1 MSAHQKCNEMKSKKT
16 DPILD
21 GSTED
26 ESFFNRELSWLAF
39 NERVLSLAED
49 DDKPLG
55 ERIRFLAISADNLN
69 EFFMVRVAGLRQLVD
84 RGFKRL
90 PKDDVDIDQ
99 LLTQIMARSAKLM
112 ARQNQV
118 LPELIGC
125 LRDQNI
131 HVLSDIPDDEQDR
144 LWLEDW
150 FIDNVLPLITPTT
163 LDPSHP
169 FPFFHNDG
177 KGMMLELTS
186 PDSKPMQSVILLP
199 ANLPRFVKLPGDGLR
214 LLLVEA
220 VIRASIVKIYPRH
233 RLVSAAMFRILRDSE
248 IEIDDEANDLIHEFE
263 TALRARQ
270 RGNVVLLTL
279 SKDAPKPIR
288 RLLKSAMGIGE
299 NNFFNTDGPVALNNF
314 SELLDYIPKHLLFP
328 AFAPRF
334 PQRIRDFNGD
344 CFAAIRNKDI
354 IVHHPY
360 ESFEVVVRYLQQ
372 AATDPDVLAIRQTLY
387 RTTSNSPIV
396 KALIQAAENGKT
408 VTAVIELKARF
419 DERNNIQLARA
430 LGRAGVQV
438 AYGLT
443 DLKIHLKMSLVVR
456 REHGKLVSYTHVGTG
471 NYHPITAGIYTDLSY
486 FTCDKDVGRD
496 AYEIFKY
503 LTSHVQPDKLKR
515 SFISPHHSTP
525 QLKLMIRAEIEN
537 CKNGLPSGVWLKCNS
552 LVDHR
557 LIELLYEAS
566 QAGVPIEIVARGICC
581 LRPGVAGL
589 SETITVRSIIGR
601 FLEHGRIYVFANGG
615 EFLSDKNTVM
625 ISSADLMPRN
635 LRRRVE
641 CFMWLENPTIRK
653 QVLHQIMVAHL
664 RDEKNAWYLQPDGS
678 YVHPQT
684 DETSFSCHEYF
695 MSNPSLS
702 GLGSL
707 AATQDN
713 G

>member
-233 RLVSAAMFRILRDSE
+233 RLVSAAMFSILRDSE

-515 SFISPHHSTP
+515 SFISPHQSTP

-601 FLEHGRIYVFANGG
+601 FL
-615 EFLSDKNTVM
+615 
-625 ISSADLMPRN
+625 
-635 LRRRVE
+635 
-641 CFMWLENPTIRK
+641 
-653 QVLHQIMVAHL
+653 
-664 RDEKNAWYLQPDGS
+664 
-678 YVHPQT
+678 
-684 DETSFSCHEYF
+684 
-695 MSNPSLS
+695 
-702 GLGSL
+702 
-707 AATQDN
+707 
-713 G
+713 

>member
-233 RLVSAAMFRILRDSE
+233 RLVSAAMFSILRDSE

-288 RLLKSAMGIGE
+288 RLLKSAMGIDE
-299 NNFFNTDGPVALNNF
+299 NNFFDTDGPVALNNF

-515 SFISPHHSTP
+515 SFISPHQSFP
-525 QLKLMIRAEIEN
+525 QLKLMILAEIEN
-537 CKNGLPSGVWLKCNS
+537 CKNGLPSGIWLKCNS

-615 EFLSDKNTVM
+615 EFLSDKNIVM

-641 CFMWLENPTIRK
+641 CFMRLENPTIRK
-653 QVLHQIMVAHL
+653 QVLHQIMVALL
-664 RDEKNAWYLQPDGS
+664 RDEKNSWYLQPDGS
-678 YVHPQT
+678 YVHLQT

-707 AATQDN
+707 AGAQDN

>member
-1 MSAHQKCNEMKSKKT
+1 MKSKKT

-21 GSTED
+21 GSQED
-26 ESFFNRELSWLAF
+26 ERFFNRELSWLAF
-39 NERVLSLAED
+39 NERVLSLAEG

-90 PKDDVDIDQ
+90 PKDDVDVDQ
-99 LLTQIMARSAKLM
+99 LLAQIMARSAKLM

-125 LRDQNI
+125 LRDKNI

-150 FIDNVLPLITPTT
+150 FLDSVLPLITPTT

-177 KGMMLELTS
+177 KGMMLEMTS
-186 PDSKPMQSVILLP
+186 PNSKPLQSVILLP

-214 LLLVEA
+214 LVLVEA
-220 VIRASIVKIYPRH
+220 VIRAGIAKIYPRH
-233 RLVSAAMFRILRDSE
+233 QLVSAAMFSILRDSE

-263 TALRARQ
+263 NALRARQ

-288 RLLKSAMGIGE
+288 HLLKSAMGIDE
-299 NNFFNTDGPVALNNF
+299 NNFFDTDGPVALNNF

-328 AFAPRF
+328 VFTPRF

-471 NYHPITAGIYTDLSY
+471 NYHSITAGIYTDLSY

-515 SFISPHHSTP
+515 SFISPHQSFP
-525 QLKLMIRAEIEN
+525 QLKLMILDEIEN
-537 CKNGLPSGVWLKCNS
+537 CKNGLPSGIWLKCNS

-557 LIELLYEAS
+557 LIGLLYEAS
-566 QAGVPIEIVARGICC
+566 QAGVPIEIMARGICC

-615 EFLSDKNTVM
+615 EFLSDKNMVM

-641 CFMWLENPTIRK
+641 CFMRLENPTIRK
-653 QVLHQIMVAHL
+653 QVLHQIMVALL
-664 RDEKNAWYLQPDGS
+664 RDEKNAWYLKSDGS

-684 DETSFSCHEYF
+684 EENSFSCHEYF

-707 AATQDN
+707 AAKQDN

>member
-1 MSAHQKCNEMKSKKT
+1 MKSKKT

-21 GSTED
+21 GLTED

-125 LRDQNI
+125 LRDENI

-199 ANLPRFVKLPGDGLR
+199 ANLPRFVKLPGGGLR

-233 RLVSAAMFRILRDSE
+233 QLVSAAMFSIFRDSE

-263 TALRARQ
+263 NALRARQ

-288 RLLKSAMGIGE
+288 RLLKSATGIDE

-496 AYEIFKY
+496 AYALFKY
-503 LTSHVQPDKLKR
+503 LTIHVQPDKLTR
-515 SFISPHHSTP
+515 SFVSPHQSFP
-525 QLKLMIRAEIEN
+525 QLRLMILAEIEN
-537 CKNGLPSGVWLKCNS
+537 CKNGLPSGIWLKCNS

-566 QAGVPIEIVARGICC
+566 QAGVPIEILARGICC

-641 CFMWLENPTIRK
+641 CFMRLENPTIRK

>member
-1 MSAHQKCNEMKSKKT
+1 MAGHRKT
-16 DPILD
+16 KRNI
-21 GSTED
+21 
-26 ESFFNRELSWLAF
+26 NRELSWLAF
-39 NERVLSLAED
+39 NERVLSLAEG

-90 PKDDVDIDQ
+90 PKDDVDVDQ
-99 LLTQIMARSAKLM
+99 LLAQIMARSAKLM

-125 LRDQNI
+125 LRDKNI

-150 FIDNVLPLITPTT
+150 FLDSVLPLITPTT

-177 KGMMLELTS
+177 KGMMLEMTS
-186 PDSKPMQSVILLP
+186 PNSKPLQSVILLP

-214 LLLVEA
+214 LVLVEA
-220 VIRASIVKIYPRH
+220 VIRAGIAKIYPRH
-233 RLVSAAMFRILRDSE
+233 QLVSAAMFSILRDSE

-263 TALRARQ
+263 NALRARQ

-288 RLLKSAMGIGE
+288 HLLKSAMGIDE
-299 NNFFNTDGPVALNNF
+299 NNFFDTDGPVALNNF

-328 AFAPRF
+328 VFTPRF

-471 NYHPITAGIYTDLSY
+471 NYHSITAGIYTDLSY

-515 SFISPHHSTP
+515 SFISPHQSFP
-525 QLKLMIRAEIEN
+525 QLKLMILDEIEN
-537 CKNGLPSGVWLKCNS
+537 CKNGLPSGIWLKCNS

-557 LIELLYEAS
+557 LIGLLYEAS
-566 QAGVPIEIVARGICC
+566 QAGVPIEIMARGICC

-615 EFLSDKNTVM
+615 EFLSDKNMVM

-641 CFMWLENPTIRK
+641 CFMRLENPTIRK
-653 QVLHQIMVAHL
+653 QVLHQIMVALL
-664 RDEKNAWYLQPDGS
+664 RDEKNSWYLQPDGS

>member
-233 RLVSAAMFRILRDSE
+233 RLVSAAMFSILRDSE

-288 RLLKSAMGIGE
+288 RLLKSAMGIDE

-515 SFISPHHSTP
+515 SFISPHQSTP

>member
-125 LRDQNI
+125 LRDENI

-186 PDSKPMQSVILLP
+186 PDSKPLQSVILLP

-233 RLVSAAMFRILRDSE
+233 QLVSAAMFSILRDSE

-263 TALRARQ
+263 NALRARQ

-288 RLLKSAMGIGE
+288 RLLKSAMGIDE

-515 SFISPHHSTP
+515 SFISPHQSFP
-525 QLKLMIRAEIEN
+525 QLRLMILAEIEN
-537 CKNGLPSGVWLKCNS
+537 CKNGLPSGIWLKCNS

-566 QAGVPIEIVARGICC
+566 QAGVPIEILARGICC

-641 CFMWLENPTIRK
+641 CFMRLENPTIRK

>member
-150 FIDNVLPLITPTT
+150 FIDNVMPLITPTT

-214 LLLVEA
+214 LLMVEA

-233 RLVSAAMFRILRDSE
+233 RLVSAAMFSILRDSE

-515 SFISPHHSTP
+515 SFISPHQSTP

>member
-1 MSAHQKCNEMKSKKT
+1 MKSKKT

-21 GSTED
+21 GSQED
-26 ESFFNRELSWLAF
+26 ERFFNRELSWLAF
-39 NERVLSLAED
+39 NERVLSLAEG

-90 PKDDVDIDQ
+90 PKDDVDVDQ
-99 LLTQIMARSAKLM
+99 LLAQIMARSAKLM

-125 LRDQNI
+125 LRDKNI

-150 FIDNVLPLITPTT
+150 FLDSVLPLITPTT

-177 KGMMLELTS
+177 KGMMLEMTS
-186 PDSKPMQSVILLP
+186 PNSKPLQSVILLP

-214 LLLVEA
+214 LVLVEA
-220 VIRASIVKIYPRH
+220 VIRAGIAKIYPRH
-233 RLVSAAMFRILRDSE
+233 QLVSAAMFSILRDSE

-263 TALRARQ
+263 NALRARQ

-288 RLLKSAMGIGE
+288 HLLKSAMGIDE
-299 NNFFNTDGPVALNNF
+299 NNFFDTDGPVALNNF

-328 AFAPRF
+328 VFTPRF

-471 NYHPITAGIYTDLSY
+471 NYHSITAGIYTDLSY

-515 SFISPHHSTP
+515 SFISPHQSFP
-525 QLKLMIRAEIEN
+525 QLKLMILDEIEN
-537 CKNGLPSGVWLKCNS
+537 CKNGLPSGIWLKCNS

-557 LIELLYEAS
+557 LIGLLYEAS
-566 QAGVPIEIVARGICC
+566 QAGVPIEIMARGICC

-615 EFLSDKNTVM
+615 EFLSDKNMVM

-641 CFMWLENPTIRK
+641 CFMRLENPTIRK
-653 QVLHQIMVAHL
+653 QVLHQIMVALL
-664 RDEKNAWYLQPDGS
+664 RDEKNSWYLQPDGS

-713 G
+713 S

>member
-1 MSAHQKCNEMKSKKT
+1 MRNKKT
-16 DPILD
+16 DPIFD
-21 GSTED
+21 GSQENED
-26 ESFFNRELSWLAF
+26 FFNRELSWLAF

-55 ERIRFLAISADNLN
+55 ERMRFLAISADNLN

-90 PKDDVDIDQ
+90 PKSDVDVNQ
-99 LLTQIMARSAKLM
+99 LLAKIMARSAKLM

-125 LRDQNI
+125 LRDENI
-131 HVLSDIPDDEQDR
+131 HVLSDIPDEEQDR
-144 LWLEDW
+144 LWLEGW
-150 FIDNVLPLITPTT
+150 FIDNILPLITPTT

-186 PDSKPMQSVILLP
+186 PDGKPMQSVILLP
-199 ANLPRFVKLPGDGLR
+199 ANLPRFVKLPGGGLR
-214 LLLVEA
+214 LILVEV
-220 VIRASIVKIYPRH
+220 VIRSSIVKIYPRH
-233 RLVSAAMFRILRDSE
+233 HLVSAAMFSILRDSE

-263 TALRARQ
+263 NALRARQ

-279 SKDAPKPIR
+279 SKDAPRPIR
-288 RLLKSAMGIGE
+288 HLLKSAMGIDE
-299 NNFFNTDGPVALNNF
+299 NNFFDSDGPVALNNF

-328 AFAPRF
+328 AFTPRF

-438 AYGLT
+438 AYGLAE
-443 DLKIHLKMSLVVR
+443 LKIHLKMSLVVR
-456 REHGKLVSYTHVGTG
+456 REHGRLVSYTHVGTG
-471 NYHPITAGIYTDLSY
+471 NYHSITAGIYTDLSY

-515 SFISPHHSTP
+515 SFISPHQSFP
-525 QLKLMIRAEIEN
+525 QLKLMILDEIEN
-537 CKNGLPSGVWLKCNS
+537 CKNGLPSGIWLKCNS

-557 LIELLYEAS
+557 LIGLLYEAS
-566 QAGVPIEIVARGICC
+566 QAGVPIEIMARGICC

-589 SETITVRSIIGR
+589 SENITVRSIIGR

-615 EFLSDKNTVM
+615 EFLSDKNIVI

-635 LRRRVE
+635 LGGRVE
-641 CFMWLENPTIRK
+641 CFMRLENPTIRK
-653 QVLHQIMVAHL
+653 QVLHQIMAALL
-664 RDEKNAWYLQPDGS
+664 RDEINAWYLQPDGS
-678 YVHPQT
+678 YMRPQT

>member
-1 MSAHQKCNEMKSKKT
+1 MKSKRT

-21 GSTED
+21 GSTEG

-49 DDKPLG
+49 DDKPPG

-233 RLVSAAMFRILRDSE
+233 RLVSAAMFSILRDSE

-515 SFISPHHSTP
+515 SFISPHQSTP

>member
-1 MSAHQKCNEMKSKKT
+1 MKSKET

-21 GSTED
+21 GSKED
-26 ESFFNRELSWLAF
+26 ERFFNRELSWLAF

-49 DDKPLG
+49 DEKPLG

-69 EFFMVRVAGLRQLVD
+69 EFFMVRVAGLLQLVD

-90 PKDDVDIDQ
+90 PEDDVDVDQ
-99 LLTQIMARSAKLM
+99 LLAQIMSRSAELM

-125 LRDQNI
+125 LRDENI
-131 HVLSDIPDDEQDR
+131 HVLSNIPDDEQDR

-186 PDSKPMQSVILLP
+186 PDGKPMQSVILLP
-199 ANLPRFVKLPGDGLR
+199 TNLPRFVKLPGGGLR
-214 LLLVEA
+214 LALVEA

-233 RLVSAAMFRILRDSE
+233 QLVSAAMFSILRDSE

-263 TALRARQ
+263 NALRARQ

-288 RLLKSAMGIGE
+288 HLLKSAMDIDE
-299 NNFFNTDGPVALNNF
+299 NNFFDTDGPVALNNF
-314 SELLDYIPKHLLFP
+314 AELLNYIPKHLLFP
-328 AFAPRF
+328 AFTPRF
-334 PQRIRDFNGD
+334 PQRISDFNGD

-396 KALIQAAENGKT
+396 KALVQAAENGKT

-503 LTSHVQPDKLKR
+503 LTSHVQPDNLKL
-515 SFISPHHSTP
+515 SFISPHQSFP
-525 QLKLMIRAEIEN
+525 QLKLMILAEIEN
-537 CKNGLPSGVWLKCNS
+537 CKNGLPSGIWLKCNS

-557 LIELLYEAS
+557 LIGLLYDAS
-566 QAGVPIEIVARGICC
+566 QAGVPIEIMARGVCC

-615 EFLSDKNTVM
+615 EFLSDKNIVM

-641 CFMWLENPTIRK
+641 CFMRLENPTIRK
-653 QVLHQIMVAHL
+653 QVLHQIMVALL
-664 RDEKNAWYLQPDGS
+664 RDERNAWYLQPDGS

-707 AATQDN
+707 AATQGND
-713 G
+713 

>member
-1 MSAHQKCNEMKSKKT
+1 MKSKKT

-21 GSTED
+21 GLTED

-125 LRDQNI
+125 LRDENI
-131 HVLSDIPDDEQDR
+131 HVLSDIPDDEQDQ

-177 KGMMLELTS
+177 KGMMLELTN

-233 RLVSAAMFRILRDSE
+233 QLVSAAMFSILRDSE

-263 TALRARQ
+263 NALRARQ

-288 RLLKSAMGIGE
+288 RLLKSAMGIDE

-314 SELLDYIPKHLLFP
+314 SELLYYIPKHLLFP

-515 SFISPHHSTP
+515 SFVSPHQSFP
-525 QLKLMIRAEIEN
+525 QLRLMILAEIEN
-537 CKNGLPSGVWLKCNS
+537 CKNGLPSGIWLKCNS

-566 QAGVPIEIVARGICC
+566 QAGVPIEILARGICC

-641 CFMWLENPTIRK
+641 CFMRLENPTIRK

-678 YVHPQT
+678 YVHPQN

>member
-1 MSAHQKCNEMKSKKT
+1 MKSKRT

-21 GSTED
+21 GSTEG

-49 DDKPLG
+49 DDKPPG

-125 LRDQNI
+125 LRDENI
-131 HVLSDIPDDEQDR
+131 HVLSDIPDDEQDQ

-233 RLVSAAMFRILRDSE
+233 QLVSAAMFSILRDSE

-263 TALRARQ
+263 NALRARQ

-288 RLLKSAMGIGE
+288 RLLKSAMGIDE

-515 SFISPHHSTP
+515 SFVSPHQSFP
-525 QLKLMIRAEIEN
+525 QLRLMILAEIEN
-537 CKNGLPSGVWLKCNS
+537 CKNGLPSGIWLKCNS
-552 LVDHR
+552 LVDYR

-566 QAGVPIEIVARGICC
+566 QAGVPIEILARGICC

-641 CFMWLENPTIRK
+641 CFMRLENPTIRK

>member
-1 MSAHQKCNEMKSKKT
+1 MKSKKT

-21 GSTED
+21 GLTED

-125 LRDQNI
+125 LRDENI
-131 HVLSDIPDDEQDR
+131 HVLSDIPDDEQDQ

-233 RLVSAAMFRILRDSE
+233 QLVSAAMFSILRDSE

-263 TALRARQ
+263 NALRARQ

-288 RLLKSAMGIGE
+288 RLLKSAMGIDE

-515 SFISPHHSTP
+515 SFISPHQSFP
-525 QLKLMIRAEIEN
+525 QLRLMILAEIEN
-537 CKNGLPSGVWLKCNS
+537 CKHGLPSGIWLKCNS

-641 CFMWLENPTIRK
+641 CFMRLENPTIRK

>member
-1 MSAHQKCNEMKSKKT
+1 MRSKET
-16 DPILD
+16 DPILN
-21 GSTED
+21 GSKED
-26 ESFFNRELSWLAF
+26 ERFFNRELSWLAF

-49 DDKPLG
+49 DEKPLG

-69 EFFMVRVAGLRQLVD
+69 EFFMVRVAGLLQLVD

-90 PKDDVDIDQ
+90 PEDDVDIDQ
-99 LLTQIMARSAKLM
+99 LLTQIMTRSTKLM

-118 LPELIGC
+118 LPELIGR
-125 LRDQNI
+125 LRDENI
-131 HVLSDIPDDEQDR
+131 HVLSNIPDDEQDR

-163 LDPSHP
+163 LDPAHP

-186 PDSKPMQSVILLP
+186 PDGKSMQSVILLP
-199 ANLPRFVKLPGDGLR
+199 ANLPRFVKLPGGGLR
-214 LLLVEA
+214 LALVEA

-233 RLVSAAMFRILRDSE
+233 QLVSAAMFSILRDSE

-263 TALRARQ
+263 NALRARQ

-288 RLLKSAMGIGE
+288 HLLKSAMGIDE
-299 NNFFNTDGPVALNNF
+299 NNFFDTDGPVALNNF
-314 SELLDYIPKHLLFP
+314 SEMLNYIPKHLLFP
-328 AFAPRF
+328 AFTPRF
-334 PQRIRDFNGD
+334 PQRISDFNGD
-344 CFAAIRNKDI
+344 CFAAIHNKDI

-387 RTTSNSPIV
+387 RTTSNSPIA

-456 REHGKLVSYTHVGTG
+456 REHGKLVSYAHVGTG

-515 SFISPHHSTP
+515 SFISPHQSFP
-525 QLKLMIRAEIEN
+525 QLKLMILAEIEN
-537 CKNGLPSGVWLKCNS
+537 CKNGLPSGIWLKCNS

-615 EFLSDKNTVM
+615 EFLSDKNIVM

-641 CFMWLENPTIRK
+641 CFMRLENPTIRK
-653 QVLHQIMVAHL
+653 QVLHQIMVALL
-664 RDEKNAWYLQPDGS
+664 RDEKNSWYLQPDGS
-678 YVHPQT
+678 YVHLQT

-707 AATQDN
+707 AGAQDN

>member
-1 MSAHQKCNEMKSKKT
+1 MKSKKT

-21 GSTED
+21 GLTED

-90 PKDDVDIDQ
+90 PKYDVDIDQ

-125 LRDQNI
+125 LRDENI

-233 RLVSAAMFRILRDSE
+233 QLVSAAMFSILRDSE

-263 TALRARQ
+263 NALRARQ

-288 RLLKSAMGIGE
+288 RLLKSAMGIDE

-314 SELLDYIPKHLLFP
+314 SELLHYIPKHLLFP

-515 SFISPHHSTP
+515 SFISPHQSFP
-525 QLKLMIRAEIEN
+525 QLRLMILAEIEN
-537 CKNGLPSGVWLKCNS
+537 CKNGLSSGIWLKCNS

-566 QAGVPIEIVARGICC
+566 QAGVPIEILARGICC

-641 CFMWLENPTIRK
+641 CFMRLENLTIRK
-653 QVLHQIMVAHL
+653 QVLHQIMVALL

>member
-1 MSAHQKCNEMKSKKT
+1 
-16 DPILD
+16 
-21 GSTED
+21 
-26 ESFFNRELSWLAF
+26 
-39 NERVLSLAED
+39 
-49 DDKPLG
+49 
-55 ERIRFLAISADNLN
+55 
-69 EFFMVRVAGLRQLVD
+69 
-84 RGFKRL
+84 
-90 PKDDVDIDQ
+90 
-99 LLTQIMARSAKLM
+99 
-112 ARQNQV
+112 
-118 LPELIGC
+118 
-125 LRDQNI
+125 
-131 HVLSDIPDDEQDR
+131 
-144 LWLEDW
+144 
-150 FIDNVLPLITPTT
+150 
-163 LDPSHP
+163 
-169 FPFFHNDG
+169 
-177 KGMMLELTS
+177 MLELTS
-186 PDSKPMQSVILLP
+186 PDGKPMQSVILLP
-199 ANLPRFVKLPGDGLR
+199 ANLPRFVKLPGVRLR
-214 LLLVEA
+214 LALVEA

-233 RLVSAAMFRILRDSE
+233 QLVSAAMFSILRDSE

-263 TALRARQ
+263 NALRARQ

-288 RLLKSAMGIGE
+288 HLLKSAMDIDE
-299 NNFFNTDGPVALNNF
+299 NNFFDTDGPVALNNF
-314 SELLDYIPKHLLFP
+314 AELLNYIPKHLLFP
-328 AFAPRF
+328 AFTPRF
-334 PQRIRDFNGD
+334 PQRISDFNGD
-344 CFAAIRNKDI
+344 CFAAIHNKDI

-396 KALIQAAENGKT
+396 KALVQAAENGKT

-456 REHGKLVSYTHVGTG
+456 REHGKLVSYAHVGTG

-515 SFISPHHSTP
+515 SFVSPHQSFP
-525 QLKLMIRAEIEN
+525 QLKLMILAEIEN
-537 CKNGLPSGVWLKCNS
+537 CKNGLPSGIWLKCNS

-557 LIELLYEAS
+557 LIGLLYEAS
-566 QAGVPIEIVARGICC
+566 QAGVPIEIMARGVCC

-601 FLEHGRIYVFANGG
+601 FLEHGRIYVFGNGG
-615 EFLSDKNTVM
+615 EFLSDKNIVM

-641 CFMWLENPTIRK
+641 CFMRLENPTIRK

>member
-1 MSAHQKCNEMKSKKT
+1 MKSKKT

-21 GSTED
+21 GLTED

-84 RGFKRL
+84 RGFRRL

-125 LRDQNI
+125 LRDENI

-233 RLVSAAMFRILRDSE
+233 QLVSAAMFSILRDSE

-263 TALRARQ
+263 NALRARQ

-288 RLLKSAMGIGE
+288 RLLKSAMGIDE

-515 SFISPHHSTP
+515 SFISPHQSFP

-537 CKNGLPSGVWLKCNS
+537 CKNGLPSGIWLKCNS

-566 QAGVPIEIVARGICC
+566 QAGVPIEILARGICC

-615 EFLSDKNTVM
+615 ELLSDKNTVM

-641 CFMWLENPTIRK
+641 CFMRLENLTIRK
-653 QVLHQIMVAHL
+653 QVLHQIMVALL

-684 DETSFSCHEYF
+684 HETSFSCHDYF
-695 MSNPSLS
+695 ISNPSLS

>member
-233 RLVSAAMFRILRDSE
+233 RLVSAAMFSILRDSE

-430 LGRAGVQV
+430 LGRAGVHV

-515 SFISPHHSTP
+515 SFISPHQSTP

>member
-1 MSAHQKCNEMKSKKT
+1 MSAHQKCNEMTSKKT

-49 DDKPLG
+49 EDKPLG

-112 ARQNQV
+112 ARQSQV

-125 LRDQNI
+125 LHDENI

-233 RLVSAAMFRILRDSE
+233 QLVSAAMFSILRDSE

-263 TALRARQ
+263 NALRARQ

-288 RLLKSAMGIGE
+288 RLLKSAMGIDE

-515 SFISPHHSTP
+515 SFVSPHQSFP
-525 QLKLMIRAEIEN
+525 QLRLMILAEIEN
-537 CKNGLPSGVWLKCNS
+537 CKNGLPSGIWLKCNS

-566 QAGVPIEIVARGICC
+566 QAGVPIEILARGICC

-641 CFMWLENPTIRK
+641 CFMRLENPTIRK

>member
-1 MSAHQKCNEMKSKKT
+1 MKSKRT

-21 GSTED
+21 GSTEG

-49 DDKPLG
+49 DDKPPG

-125 LRDQNI
+125 LRDENI

-233 RLVSAAMFRILRDSE
+233 QLVSAAMFSILRDSE

-263 TALRARQ
+263 NALRARQ

-288 RLLKSAMGIGE
+288 RLLKSAMGIDE

-515 SFISPHHSTP
+515 SFISPHQSFP
-525 QLKLMIRAEIEN
+525 QLRLMILAEIEN
-537 CKNGLPSGVWLKCNS
+537 CKNGLPSGIWLKCNS

-566 QAGVPIEIVARGICC
+566 QAGVPIEILARGICC

-641 CFMWLENPTIRK
+641 CFMRLENPTIRK
-653 QVLHQIMVAHL
+653 QVLHQIMVALL

>member
-233 RLVSAAMFRILRDSE
+233 RLVSAAMFSILRDSE

-419 DERNNIQLARA
+419 DERNNIQLARS

-515 SFISPHHSTP
+515 SFISPHQSTP

>member
-1 MSAHQKCNEMKSKKT
+1 MKSKET

-21 GSTED
+21 GSKED
-26 ESFFNRELSWLAF
+26 ERFFNRELSWLAF

-49 DDKPLG
+49 DEKPLG

-69 EFFMVRVAGLRQLVD
+69 EFFMVRVAGLLQLVD

-90 PKDDVDIDQ
+90 PEDDVDVDQ
-99 LLTQIMARSAKLM
+99 LLAQIMSRSAELM
-112 ARQNQV
+112 TRQNQV

-125 LRDQNI
+125 LRDENI
-131 HVLSDIPDDEQDR
+131 HVLSNIPDDEQDR

-186 PDSKPMQSVILLP
+186 PDGKPMQSVILLP
-199 ANLPRFVKLPGDGLR
+199 TNLPRFVKLPGGGLR
-214 LLLVEA
+214 LALVEA

-233 RLVSAAMFRILRDSE
+233 QLVSAAMFSILRDSE

-263 TALRARQ
+263 NALRARQ

-288 RLLKSAMGIGE
+288 HLLKSAMDIDE
-299 NNFFNTDGPVALNNF
+299 NNFFDTDGPVALNNF
-314 SELLDYIPKHLLFP
+314 AELLNYIPKHLLFP
-328 AFAPRF
+328 AFTPRF
-334 PQRIRDFNGD
+334 PQRISDFNGD
-344 CFAAIRNKDI
+344 CFAAIHNKDI

-396 KALIQAAENGKT
+396 KALVQAAENGKT

-471 NYHPITAGIYTDLSY
+471 NYHSITAGIYTDLSY

-503 LTSHVQPDKLKR
+503 LTSHVQPDNLKL
-515 SFISPHHSTP
+515 SFISPHQSFP
-525 QLKLMIRAEIEN
+525 QLKLMILAEIEN
-537 CKNGLPSGVWLKCNS
+537 CKNGLPSGIWLKCNS

-566 QAGVPIEIVARGICC
+566 QAGVPIEIMARGVCC

-601 FLEHGRIYVFANGG
+601 FLEHGRIYVFGNGG
-615 EFLSDKNTVM
+615 EFLSDKNIVM

-641 CFMWLENPTIRK
+641 CFMRLENPTIRK
-653 QVLHQIMVAHL
+653 QVLHQIMVALL

-707 AATQDN
+707 AATQGND
-713 G
+713 

>member
-21 GSTED
+21 GSTEG

-49 DDKPLG
+49 DDKPPG

-150 FIDNVLPLITPTT
+150 FIDNVLQLITPTT

-169 FPFFHNDG
+169 FPFFHNYG

-233 RLVSAAMFRILRDSE
+233 RLVSAAMFSILRDSE

-515 SFISPHHSTP
+515 SFISPHQSTP

>member
-1 MSAHQKCNEMKSKKT
+1 MKSKKT

-233 RLVSAAMFRILRDSE
+233 RLVSAAMFSILRDSE

-515 SFISPHHSTP
+515 SFISPHQSTP

>member
-1 MSAHQKCNEMKSKKT
+1 M
-16 DPILD
+16 
-21 GSTED
+21 
-26 ESFFNRELSWLAF
+26 
-39 NERVLSLAED
+39 AED

-125 LRDQNI
+125 LRYQNI

-233 RLVSAAMFRILRDSE
+233 RLVSAAMFSILRDSE

-515 SFISPHHSTP
+515 SFISPHQSTP

>member
-1 MSAHQKCNEMKSKKT
+1 MKSKKT

-125 LRDQNI
+125 LRDENI

-220 VIRASIVKIYPRH
+220 VIRASITKIYPRH
-233 RLVSAAMFRILRDSE
+233 QLVSAAMFSILRDSE

-263 TALRARQ
+263 NALRARD

-288 RLLKSAMGIGE
+288 RLQNSAMGIDE
-299 NNFFNTDGPVALNNF
+299 NIFFNTDGPL
-314 SELLDYIPKHLLFP
+314 S
-328 AFAPRF
+328 
-334 PQRIRDFNGD
+334 
-344 CFAAIRNKDI
+344 
-354 IVHHPY
+354 
-360 ESFEVVVRYLQQ
+360 
-372 AATDPDVLAIRQTLY
+372 
-387 RTTSNSPIV
+387 
-396 KALIQAAENGKT
+396 LIH
-408 VTAVIELKARF
+408 I
-419 DERNNIQLARA
+419 
-430 LGRAGVQV
+430 
-438 AYGLT
+438 
-443 DLKIHLKMSLVVR
+443 
-456 REHGKLVSYTHVGTG
+456 
-471 NYHPITAGIYTDLSY
+471 
-486 FTCDKDVGRD
+486 
-496 AYEIFKY
+496 
-503 LTSHVQPDKLKR
+503 
-515 SFISPHHSTP
+515 
-525 QLKLMIRAEIEN
+525 
-537 CKNGLPSGVWLKCNS
+537 
-552 LVDHR
+552 
-557 LIELLYEAS
+557 
-566 QAGVPIEIVARGICC
+566 
-581 LRPGVAGL
+581 
-589 SETITVRSIIGR
+589 
-601 FLEHGRIYVFANGG
+601 
-615 EFLSDKNTVM
+615 
-625 ISSADLMPRN
+625 
-635 LRRRVE
+635 
-641 CFMWLENPTIRK
+641 
-653 QVLHQIMVAHL
+653 
-664 RDEKNAWYLQPDGS
+664 
-678 YVHPQT
+678 
-684 DETSFSCHEYF
+684 
-695 MSNPSLS
+695 
-702 GLGSL
+702 
-707 AATQDN
+707 
-713 G
+713 

>member
-163 LDPSHP
+163 LDQSHP

-233 RLVSAAMFRILRDSE
+233 RLVSAAMFSILRDSE

-515 SFISPHHSTP
+515 SFISPHQSTP